1 MGETLPLPVTI
12 PPPLPPRRSPLAD
25 MPPPPL
31 PPRLPPL
38 TRVRTEPPQPTT
50 TSPEIARKTKAAREF
65 EPLRPRHSSLQ
76 KSRTIPVTS
85 SDNGEPSTIRRTES
99 LPPSPPPTTPQKS
112 VPGVP
117 ALLLSFALKE
127 PLERSHGRLSTI
139 TAVQSLFQSVQSK
152 LPPPPPFEYSSLVDH
167 ALLAGQIYLH
177 DPEMR
182 QQKRLPI
189 AASLSICAFLIA
201 ATGIVPRYV
210 GWVMLAAATWFGPGR
225 HLMTDL
231 WYISVGAICLG
242 FLVDVFPMLSLGM
255 LLWIGIFVLSKGME
269 GVQSG
274 ERRQIQSTSQFIGS
288 TASSFQNFDD
298 TKKVALDVVVNISEW
313 WTYRQSE
320 PERTRRKQEK
330 AAKLARIE
338 EKKAEKIRKAES
350 IKQEKQDLLDQKAAE
365 KLKKD
370 EDERELKRVE
380 SEAKAEKLRR
390 GESIKQ
396 EKQALLDQKAAEK
409 LKKEE
414 DERELKRVESEAKAE
429 KQTQKAQEKERIRVQ
444 KEEAVLEKERRKE
457 EELAL
462 KRVKSEQKALEKEA
476 RKQEK
481 LAAKLEIVEKPTE
494 ETGHQAREA
503 ERLAQ
508 EAERL
513 KQETARLNGGTCTEE
528 TTKPEMVNDNVIDV
542 VVEESTTTLLQGRST
557 DVNPAPQQFHMLT
570 S

>member
-1 MGETLPLPVTI
+1 
-12 PPPLPPRRSPLAD
+12 
-25 MPPPPL
+25 
-31 PPRLPPL
+31 
-38 TRVRTEPPQPTT
+38 
-50 TSPEIARKTKAAREF
+50 
-65 EPLRPRHSSLQ
+65 
-76 KSRTIPVTS
+76 
-85 SDNGEPSTIRRTES
+85 
-99 LPPSPPPTTPQKS
+99 
-112 VPGVP
+112 
-117 ALLLSFALKE
+117 
-127 PLERSHGRLSTI
+127 
-139 TAVQSLFQSVQSK
+139 
-152 LPPPPPFEYSSLVDH
+152 
-167 ALLAGQIYLH
+167 
-177 DPEMR
+177 MR

-350 IKQEKQDLLDQKAAE
+350 IKEEKQDLSDQKAAE
-365 KLKKD
+365 KLKKE

-380 SEAKAEKLRR
+380 SETK
-390 GESIKQ
+390 KQ

-429 KQTQKAQEKERIRVQ
+429 KQTRKAEEKERIRVQ
-444 KEEAVLEKERRKE
+444 KEEAVLEKERKKE
-457 EELAL
+457 EEVAL

-481 LAAKLEIVEKPTE
+481 LAAKLEIAEKPTE

-513 KQETARLNGGTCTEE
+513 KQEAARLNGGTCTEE
-528 TTKPEMVNDNVIDV
+528 TSKPEMVNDDVTDV
-542 VVEESTTTLLQGRST
+542 VVDESTTTLLQERST
-557 DVNPAPQQFHMLT
+557 DVNPAPQQFHVLT